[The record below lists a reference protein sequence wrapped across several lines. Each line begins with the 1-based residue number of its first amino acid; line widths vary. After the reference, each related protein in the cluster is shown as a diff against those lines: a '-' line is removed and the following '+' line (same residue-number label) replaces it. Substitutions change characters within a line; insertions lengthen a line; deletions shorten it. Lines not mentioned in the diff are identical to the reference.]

1 MKNFNALYKRLEKL
15 NINKMLQDAII
26 DAAPK
31 IKEYNQQQLT
41 DGILTDGQNI
51 GEYNTHYAAW
61 RRSNGHQVAHV
72 DLKVTGA
79 LYRAIRVEVSTTTT
93 TASSKV
99 SYASR
104 LQGKYETSGGYIF
117 GLTDKNLNEISKL
130 YIVPKMLVEVRKEL
144 FK

>member
-1 MKNFNALYKRLEKL
+1 MKRFNELYKRLEKL
-15 NINKMLQDAII
+15 NINKMLQEAIV
-26 DAAPK
+26 DVAPK

-41 DGILTDGQNI
+41 DGLLTNSQNI
-51 GEYNTHYAAW
+51 GEYNTNYAAW
-61 RRSNGHQVAHV
+61 RRSNGLQIAHV

-93 TASSKV
+93 TVSSKV
-99 SYASR
+99 SYTSK

-130 YIVPKMLVEVRKEL
+130 YIVPKMFIEVRKEL